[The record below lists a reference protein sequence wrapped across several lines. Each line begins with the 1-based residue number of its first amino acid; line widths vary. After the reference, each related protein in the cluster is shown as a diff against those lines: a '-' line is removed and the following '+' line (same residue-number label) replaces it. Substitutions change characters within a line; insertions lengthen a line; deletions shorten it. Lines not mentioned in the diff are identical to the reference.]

1 MKILNLFRKPKPSI
15 HIVTD
20 YGPVTES
27 ARLQGA
33 INMRLSPDKKRE
45 VEELFVKKH
54 GSMAVG
60 LIECRKQFPEAY
72 EGDPQ

>member
-1 MKILNLFRKPKPSI
+1 MKILDLFRKPKPAI
-15 HIVTD
+15 QIPTN

-33 INMRLSPDKKRE
+33 INMRLDPDKKRA

-72 EGDPQ
+72 EGDSQ